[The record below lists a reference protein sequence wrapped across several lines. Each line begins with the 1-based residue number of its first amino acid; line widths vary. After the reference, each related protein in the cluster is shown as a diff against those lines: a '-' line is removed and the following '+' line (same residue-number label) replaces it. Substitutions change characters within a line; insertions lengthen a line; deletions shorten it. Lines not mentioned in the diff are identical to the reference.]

1 MEAGN
6 NFCTYENSYFCGE
19 YLCVNIG
26 RHYTGHD
33 LYLPSA
39 WLSSLHLA
47 PLGCGCQV
55 LYLNCNN
62 YWCVKENESRT
73 AAFIVTINVSFYNS
87 HFLKEKR
94 IWSACRR
101 LDATRLEF
109 CKNLSMSIA
118 ALLGVLDRV
127 CRWSLEYF
135 RVVRPKD
142 RSPKLESN
150 AILSAMRFTHRPGL
164 RYLYTLLF
172 SSASPRSWQ
181 ALHALIFASLS
192 GWKNLVSWHHCCGI
206 QMLPPSLHRPC
217 VESPGK

>member
-150 AILSAMRFTHRPGL
+150 AILISYAFYSPTRSSL
-164 RYLYTLLF
+164 SLYSFIFFRF
-172 SSASPRSWQ
+172 SSIMASIAR
-181 ALHALIFASLS
+181 FNFCFSLWMEKL
-192 GWKNLVSWHHCCGI
+192 GKLHHCCGI